1 MEIYDI
7 DLVRAAFTSVLDDES
22 IFMTSFYESLE
33 DPDALERYGKK
44 VWELANEQ
52 NKVDYKARGVIYQQG
67 EADIVNIKSRYMC
80 PFAYGLRLDV
90 AMEDRD
96 YVNAKL
102 LDLIENIKGRKF
114 DIAIGGSGE
123 KYVSVSPHINSLGK
137 MELADNVYI
146 NYTGT
151 TYKISNEAD
160 WDNLSA
166 DIFGG
171 TKSWYRPS
179 THTTGEIVYTVY
191 MEVYGATT
199 LVPRQLYRVEVLVGT
214 DGGGYFDI
222 VKADLLETTIT
233 KHKATMS
240 INGLQKT
247 EPFMT
252 SGVERV
258 MILLSGQA
266 TITDEYVMLGNDI
279 IETYIKVGSGSYY
292 LVEPLEIP
300 AATKIGDSE
309 NIYTDVTT
317 PKPITTNTNI
327 LGTLT
332 YTFVVDKE
340 NAFIKDLYNIARYL
354 TFGSVVTGINV
365 VFTILEYDYQFG
377 TLVANEFKAKLD
389 DLSIVPTNGDMI
401 TLKTSFK
408 IGAYS

>member
-7 DLVRAAFTSVLDDES
+7 DLVRAVFTSVLDDES

-67 EADIVNIKSRYMC
+67 EADIVNIKSRYMS

-102 LDLIENIKGRKF
+102 LDLIENVKGRKF

-151 TYKISNEAD
+151 TYKLSNEAD

-179 THTTGEIVYTVY
+179 THTSGEIVYTVY

-214 DGGGYFDI
+214 EGGGYADI

-233 KHKATMS
+233 KRKATMS

-292 LVEPLEIP
+292 LVEPLEMP
-300 AATKIGDSE
+300 TSVKVGDTNNTYNSVSSPKGITHNNTIE
-309 NIYTDVTT
+309 NAVS
-317 PKPITTNTNI
+317 
-327 LGTLT
+327 
-332 YTFVVDKE
+332 YTFNIDKSNALLTSFMYLALNQSFVSPLVNE
-340 NAFIKDLYNIARYL
+340 N
-354 TFGSVVTGINV
+354 S
-365 VFTILEYDYQFG
+365 VFTILNYDYQFG
-377 TLVANEFKAKLD
+377 TLVAITSKAKLD
-389 DLSIVPTNGDMI
+389 DINIMNTPADILNLKVMFKLGD
-401 TLKTSFK
+401 
-408 IGAYS
+408 Y

>member
-7 DLVRAAFTSVLDDES
+7 DLVRAVFTSVLDDES

-52 NKVDYKARGVIYQQG
+52 NKVDYKARGVVYQQG

-102 LDLIENIKGRKF
+102 LDLIENVKGRKF

-151 TYKISNEAD
+151 TYKLSNEAD

-179 THTTGEIVYTVY
+179 THTSGEIVYTVY

-214 DGGGYFDI
+214 EGGGYADI

-233 KHKATMS
+233 KRKATMS

-292 LVEPLEIP
+292 LVEPLEMP
-300 AATKIGDSE
+300 TSVKVGDTNNTYNSVSSPKGITHNNTIE
-309 NIYTDVTT
+309 NAVS
-317 PKPITTNTNI
+317 
-327 LGTLT
+327 
-332 YTFVVDKE
+332 YTFNIDKSNALLTSFMYLALNQSFVSPLVNE
-340 NAFIKDLYNIARYL
+340 N
-354 TFGSVVTGINV
+354 S
-365 VFTILEYDYQFG
+365 VFTILNYDYQFG
-377 TLVANEFKAKLD
+377 TLVAITSKAKLD
-389 DLSIVPTNGDMI
+389 DINIMNTPADILNLKVMFKLGD
-401 TLKTSFK
+401 
-408 IGAYS
+408 Y